1 MGVLSEDFVRIRGRK
16 EAEMILLT
24 EGESMSRLFD
34 LDWQLLADSCLMIIA
49 IFFLFLILSYF
60 LFNPARKMLE
70 GRKEKI
76 RNELETAK
84 TAMQNAQSL
93 KKEYEAK
100 LKDVDKEAEA
110 ILSEARR
117 KALANE
123 NAIVAEAKEEAARIL
138 DRARVEAELEKQK
151 MSDDVKREIIVVA
164 SLMAGKI
171 VSASVDTAM
180 QNQLIDDTLK
190 EMGDKTW
197 LN

>member
-1 MGVLSEDFVRIRGRK
+1 
-16 EAEMILLT
+16 MILLT

-100 LKDVDKEAEA
+100 LKDVDKEAEV

-123 NAIVAEAKEEAARIL
+123 NAIVAEAREEAARIL

-151 MSDDVKREIIVVA
+151 MSDDVKREIVVVA

-171 VSASVDTAM
+171 VSASVDSAM
-180 QNQLIDDTLK
+180 QNQLIYETLK
-190 EMGDKTW
+190 EMGEKTW

>member
-1 MGVLSEDFVRIRGRK
+1 
-16 EAEMILLT
+16 MILLT

-84 TAMQNAQSL
+84 AAMQNAQSL

-100 LKDVDKEAEA
+100 LKDVDKEAEV

-123 NAIVAEAKEEAARIL
+123 NAIVAEAREEAARIL

-151 MSDDVKREIIVVA
+151 MSDDVKREIVVVA

-171 VSASVDTAM
+171 VSASVDSAM
-180 QNQLIDDTLK
+180 QNQLIDETLK
-190 EMGDKTW
+190 EMGEKTW